1 MDRLS
6 EIFASKKPLV
16 VFTTAGYPDPETS
29 EKGIVAAIENG
40 ADILELGVPFSDPMA
55 DGPVIAAASQ
65 QIADSGYSI
74 RDVTALAGRV
84 REKFPHV
91 GIILFSYMN
100 PMLHIGYEPL
110 CAELARVGVDG
121 VLPVDLPLEE
131 RDELLGP
138 CRAHGLH
145 MIPLV
150 SPLTPPDR
158 IAKIVD
164 GMTGFVYYI
173 NVAGVTGARH
183 GLPPDYPQLI
193 AQVKALTDL
202 PVASGFGIADA
213 ETAAEAARHADGV
226 ISGSGFVKALAES
239 VEKAASFVRDLADGV
254 ASVSA
259 KK

>member
-6 EIFASKKPLV
+6 DIFASKKPLV

-40 ADILELGVPFSDPMA
+40 ADVIELGVPFSDPMA

-65 QIADSGYSI
+65 KIADSGYSI
-74 RDVTALAGRV
+74 GDVLALAGRI
-84 REKFPHV
+84 RAKFPDV

-100 PMLHIGYEPL
+100 PMLHYGYDAL
-110 CAELARVGVDG
+110 CSELARIGVDG

-131 RDELLGP
+131 RDELLEP
-138 CRAHGLH
+138 CRKNGLH

-150 SPLTPPDR
+150 SPLTPLDR
-158 IAKIVD
+158 VKKIVD
-164 GMTGFVYYI
+164 GMSGFVYYI

-183 GLPPDYPQLI
+183 GLPSDYPQLI
-193 AQVKALTDL
+193 GGVKNVTAL

-226 ISGSGFVKALAES
+226 ISGSGFVKALGES
-239 VEKAASFVRDLADGV
+239 VEAAGKFVQDLARGV
-254 ASVSA
+254 ANA
-259 KK
+259 

>member
-6 EIFASKKPLV
+6 EIFASKKPLI

-29 EKGIVAAIENG
+29 ERGIAAAIENG
-40 ADILELGVPFSDPMA
+40 ADVIELGVPFSDPMA

-65 QIADSGYSI
+65 KAADAGYSI
-74 RDVTALAGRV
+74 NDVLALAGRI
-84 REKFPHV
+84 REKFPRV
-91 GIILFSYMN
+91 GLIVFSYMN
-100 PMLHIGYEPL
+100 PMLHYGYEAL
-110 CAELARVGVDG
+110 CAKLAEIGVDG

-131 RDELLGP
+131 RDELLEP
-138 CRAHGLH
+138 CRKHGLH

-158 IAKIVD
+158 VKKIVD
-164 GMTGFVYYI
+164 GMSGFVYYI

-183 GLPPDYPQLI
+183 GLPSDYPQLI
-193 AQVKALTDL
+193 GGVKSVTAL

-226 ISGSGFVKALAES
+226 ISGSGVVKALGES
-239 VEKAASFVRDLADGV
+239 VEAAGRFVQDLARGV
-254 ASVSA
+254 ANA
-259 KK
+259 

>member
-6 EIFASKKPLV
+6 EIFASKKPLI

-29 EKGIVAAIENG
+29 ERGIAAAIENG
-40 ADILELGVPFSDPMA
+40 ADVIELGVPFSDPMA

-65 QIADSGYSI
+65 KAADAGYSI
-74 RDVTALAGRV
+74 NDVLALAGRI
-84 REKFPHV
+84 REKFPRV
-91 GIILFSYMN
+91 GLIVFSYMN
-100 PMLHIGYEPL
+100 PMLHYGYEAL
-110 CAELARVGVDG
+110 CAKLAEIGVDG

-131 RDELLGP
+131 RDELLEP
-138 CRAHGLH
+138 CRKHGLH

-158 IAKIVD
+158 VKKIVD
-164 GMTGFVYYI
+164 GMSGFVYYI

-183 GLPPDYPQLI
+183 GLPSDYPQLI
-193 AQVKALTDL
+193 GGVKSVTAL

-226 ISGSGFVKALAES
+226 ISGSGFVKALGES
-239 VEKAASFVRDLADGV
+239 VEAAGKFVQDLARGV
-254 ASVSA
+254 ANA
-259 KK
+259 

>member
-6 EIFASKKPLV
+6 EIFASKKPLI

-29 EKGIVAAIENG
+29 ERGIAAAIENG
-40 ADILELGVPFSDPMA
+40 ADVIELGVPFSDPMA

-65 QIADSGYSI
+65 KAADAGYSI
-74 RDVTALAGRV
+74 NDVLALAGRI
-84 REKFPHV
+84 RDKFPHV
-91 GIILFSYMN
+91 GLIVFSYMN
-100 PMLHIGYEPL
+100 PMLHYGYEAL
-110 CAELARVGVDG
+110 CAKLAEIGVDG

-131 RDELLGP
+131 RDELLEP
-138 CRAHGLH
+138 CRKHGLH

-158 IAKIVD
+158 VKAIVD
-164 GMTGFVYYI
+164 GMSGFVYYI

-183 GLPPDYPQLI
+183 GLPSDYPQLI
-193 AQVKALTDL
+193 EGVKSVTKL

-226 ISGSGFVKALAES
+226 ISGSGFVKALGES
-239 VEKAASFVRDLADGV
+239 VEAAGRFVQDLARGV
-254 ASVSA
+254 ANA
-259 KK
+259 GR

>member
-6 EIFASKKPLV
+6 EIFASKKPLI

-29 EKGIVAAIENG
+29 ERGIAAAIENG
-40 ADILELGVPFSDPMA
+40 ADVIELGVPFSDPMA

-65 QIADSGYSI
+65 KAADAGYSI
-74 RDVTALAGRV
+74 NDVLDLAQRI
-84 REKFPHV
+84 RAKFPRV
-91 GIILFSYMN
+91 GLIVFSYMN
-100 PMLHIGYEPL
+100 PMLHYGYEAL
-110 CAELARVGVDG
+110 CAKLAEIGVDG

-131 RDELLGP
+131 RDELLEP
-138 CRAHGLH
+138 CRKHGLH

-158 IAKIVD
+158 VKAIVD
-164 GMTGFVYYI
+164 GMSGFVYYI

-183 GLPPDYPQLI
+183 GLPSDYPQLI
-193 AQVKALTDL
+193 EGVKSVTAL

-226 ISGSGFVKALAES
+226 ISGSGFVKALGES
-239 VEKAASFVRDLADGV
+239 VEAAGRFVQVLARGV
-254 ASVSA
+254 ANA
-259 KK
+259 AR

>member
-6 EIFASKKPLV
+6 NIFASKKPLI

-29 EKGIVAAIENG
+29 EHGIVAAIENG
-40 ADILELGVPFSDPMA
+40 ADIIELGVPFSDPMA

-65 QIADSGYSI
+65 QTADAGYSI
-74 RDVTALAGRV
+74 RDVLALAGRI
-84 REKFPHV
+84 RARFPHV

-100 PMLHIGYEPL
+100 PMLHYGYEPL

-121 VLPVDLPLEE
+121 ILPVDLPLEE

-158 IAKIVD
+158 AAKIVD

-173 NVAGVTGARH
+173 NVAGVTGARR
-183 GLPPDYPQLI
+183 GLPPDYPQLV

-226 ISGSGFVKALAES
+226 ISGSGFVKSLDES
-239 VEKAASFVRDLADGV
+239 VEKAASFVRNLADGV
-254 ASVSA
+254 ASVAA
-259 KK
+259 K

>member
-6 EIFASKKPLV
+6 EIFASKKPLI

-29 EKGIVAAIENG
+29 ERGIAAAIENG
-40 ADILELGVPFSDPMA
+40 ADVIELGVPFSDPMA

-65 QIADSGYSI
+65 NAAGAGYSI
-74 RDVTALAGRV
+74 NDVLALAGRI
-84 REKFPHV
+84 REKFPRV
-91 GIILFSYMN
+91 GLIVFSYMN
-100 PMLHIGYEPL
+100 PMLHYGYEAL
-110 CAELARVGVDG
+110 CAKLAEIGVDG

-131 RDELLGP
+131 RDELLEP
-138 CRAHGLH
+138 CRKHGLH

-158 IAKIVD
+158 VKKIVD
-164 GMTGFVYYI
+164 GMSGFVYYI

-183 GLPPDYPQLI
+183 GLPSDYPQLI
-193 AQVKALTDL
+193 GGVKSVTAL

-226 ISGSGFVKALAES
+226 ISGSGFVKALGES
-239 VEKAASFVRDLADGV
+239 VEAAGRFVQDLARGV
-254 ASVSA
+254 ANA
-259 KK
+259 

>member
-6 EIFASKKPLV
+6 DIFASKKPLI

-29 EKGIVAAIENG
+29 ERGIVAAIENG
-40 ADILELGVPFSDPMA
+40 ADVIELGVPFSDPMA

-65 QIADSGYSI
+65 RTADSGYSLD
-74 RDVTALAGRV
+74 DVLALAKRIRERFPRV
-84 REKFPHV
+84 GLV
-91 GIILFSYMN
+91 LFSYMN
-100 PMLHIGYEPL
+100 PMLHRGYDGL
-110 CAELARVGVDG
+110 CAELAETGVDAI
-121 VLPVDLPLEE
+121 LPVDLPLEE

-138 CRAHGLH
+138 CRRHGLH

-158 IAKIVD
+158 VRRIVD

-183 GLPPDYPQLI
+183 GLPPDYPELI
-193 AQVKALTDL
+193 GAVKAVTSL

-226 ISGSGFVKALAES
+226 ISGSGFVTALGES
-239 VEKAASFVRDLADGV
+239 VEAAGRFVRALADGV
-254 ASVSA
+254 AKAVSD
-259 KK
+259 

>member
-6 EIFASKKPLV
+6 EIFASKKPLI

-29 EKGIVAAIENG
+29 ERGIAAAIENG
-40 ADILELGVPFSDPMA
+40 ADVIELGVPFSDPMA

-65 QIADSGYSI
+65 KTADAGYSI
-74 RDVTALAGRV
+74 NDVLALAGRI
-84 REKFPHV
+84 RTKFPDV

-100 PMLHIGYEPL
+100 PMLHYGYDAL
-110 CAELARVGVDG
+110 CAELARIGVDG

-131 RDELLGP
+131 RDELLEP
-138 CRAHGLH
+138 CRKHGLH

-158 IAKIVD
+158 VKKIVD
-164 GMTGFVYYI
+164 GMSGFVYYI

-183 GLPPDYPQLI
+183 GLPSDYPQLI
-193 AQVKALTDL
+193 GGVKSVTAL

-226 ISGSGFVKALAES
+226 ISGSGFVKALGES
-239 VEKAASFVRDLADGV
+239 VEAAGRFVQDLARGV
-254 ASVSA
+254 ANA
-259 KK
+259 

>member
-6 EIFASKKPLV
+6 NIFASKKPLV

-40 ADILELGVPFSDPMA
+40 ADVIELGVPFSDPMA

-65 QIADSGYSI
+65 KIADSGYSI
-74 RDVTALAGRV
+74 NDVLALAGRI
-84 REKFPHV
+84 RAKFPDV

-100 PMLHIGYEPL
+100 PMLHYGYDAL
-110 CAELARVGVDG
+110 CAELARIGVDG

-131 RDELLGP
+131 RDELLEP
-138 CRAHGLH
+138 CRKHGLH

-150 SPLTPPDR
+150 SPLTPPER
-158 IAKIVD
+158 VKAIVD
-164 GMTGFVYYI
+164 GMSGFVYYI

-183 GLPPDYPQLI
+183 GLPSDYPQLV
-193 AQVKALTDL
+193 AAVKSMTSL

-226 ISGSGFVKALAES
+226 ISGSGFVKALGES
-239 VEKAASFVRDLADGV
+239 VEKAAAFVKALADGV
-254 ASVSA
+254 ASVPA
-259 KK
+259 K

>member
-6 EIFASKKPLV
+6 EIFASKKPLI

-29 EKGIVAAIENG
+29 ERGIAAAIENG
-40 ADILELGVPFSDPMA
+40 ADVIELGVPFSDPMA

-65 QIADSGYSI
+65 KTAEAGYSI
-74 RDVTALAGRV
+74 NDVLALAGRI
-84 REKFPHV
+84 REKFPRV
-91 GIILFSYMN
+91 GLIVFSYMN
-100 PMLHIGYEPL
+100 PMLHYGYEAL
-110 CAELARVGVDG
+110 CAKLAEIGVDG

-131 RDELLGP
+131 RDELLEP
-138 CRAHGLH
+138 CRKHGLH

-158 IAKIVD
+158 VKKIVD
-164 GMTGFVYYI
+164 GMSGFVYYI

-183 GLPPDYPQLI
+183 GLPSDYPQLI
-193 AQVKALTDL
+193 GGVKSVTAL

-226 ISGSGFVKALAES
+226 ISGSGFVKALGES
-239 VEKAASFVRDLADGV
+239 VEAAGKFVQDLARGV
-254 ASVSA
+254 ANA
-259 KK
+259 

>member
-6 EIFASKKPLV
+6 DIFASKKPLV

-40 ADILELGVPFSDPMA
+40 ADVIELGVPFSDPMA

-65 QIADSGYSI
+65 KAAGAGYSI
-74 RDVTALAGRV
+74 NDVLALAGRI
-84 REKFPHV
+84 REKFPRV
-91 GIILFSYMN
+91 GLIVFSYMN
-100 PMLHIGYEPL
+100 PMLHYGYEAL
-110 CAELARVGVDG
+110 CAKLAEIGVDG

-131 RDELLGP
+131 RDELLEP
-138 CRAHGLH
+138 CRKHGLH

-158 IAKIVD
+158 VKKIVD
-164 GMTGFVYYI
+164 GMSGFVYYI

-183 GLPPDYPQLI
+183 GLPSDYPQLI
-193 AQVKALTDL
+193 GGVKSVTAL

-226 ISGSGFVKALAES
+226 ISGSGFVKALGES
-239 VEKAASFVRDLADGV
+239 VEAAGKFVQDLARGV
-254 ASVSA
+254 ANA
-259 KK
+259 

>member
-6 EIFASKKPLV
+6 NIFASKKPLI
-16 VFTTAGYPDPETS
+16 VFTTAGHPDPETS

-40 ADILELGVPFSDPMA
+40 ADIIELGVPFSDPMA

-65 QIADSGYSI
+65 KIADSGYSI
-74 RDVTALAGRV
+74 NDVLALAGRI
-84 REKFPHV
+84 RAKFPNV

-100 PMLHIGYEPL
+100 PMLHYGYEAL
-110 CAELARVGVDG
+110 CAELARIGVDG
-121 VLPVDLPLEE
+121 ILPVDLPLEE

-138 CRAHGLH
+138 CRANGLH

-150 SPLTPPDR
+150 SPLTPVDR
-158 IAKIVD
+158 VRKIVD
-164 GMTGFVYYI
+164 GMSGFVYYI

-183 GLPPDYPQLI
+183 GLPSDYPQLV
-193 AQVKALTDL
+193 AAVKSVTSL

-226 ISGSGFVKALAES
+226 ISGSGFVKALGES
-239 VEKAASFVRDLADGV
+239 VEKAAAFVKALADGV
-254 ASVSA
+254 ASV
-259 KK
+259 KQ

>member
-6 EIFASKKPLV
+6 EIFASKKPLI

-29 EKGIVAAIENG
+29 ERGIAAAIENG
-40 ADILELGVPFSDPMA
+40 ADVIELGVPFSDPMA

-65 QIADSGYSI
+65 KTADAGYSI
-74 RDVTALAGRV
+74 NDVLALAGRI
-84 REKFPHV
+84 REKFPRAGLIV
-91 GIILFSYMN
+91 FSYMN
-100 PMLHIGYEPL
+100 PMLHYGYEAL
-110 CAELARVGVDG
+110 CAKLAEIGVDG

-131 RDELLGP
+131 RDELLEP
-138 CRAHGLH
+138 CRKHGLH

-158 IAKIVD
+158 VKKIVD
-164 GMTGFVYYI
+164 GMSGFVYYI

-183 GLPPDYPQLI
+183 GLPSDYPQLI
-193 AQVKALTDL
+193 GGVKSVTAL

-226 ISGSGFVKALAES
+226 ISGSGFVKALGES
-239 VEKAASFVRDLADGV
+239 VEAAGRFVQDLARGV
-254 ASVSA
+254 ANA
-259 KK
+259 